1 MIVAA
6 LTLGL
11 KYGPA
16 AAAAVFSFLNHRHLK
31 KQAARQAAQEQGK
44 G

>member
-1 MIVAA
+1 MVVAA
-6 LTLGL
+6 VTLGL

-16 AAAAVFSFLNHRHLK
+16 AIAAVFSFLSHRHLR
-31 KQAARQAAQEQGK
+31 KQAARQEADDQAK